1 MLLHTS
7 IRKNGLTSTKIYLAK
22 FMSPPTTQVHKIRI
36 FCAYNVSF
44 MWFKLCTHQSE
55 CVGTKTTWA
64 KRWKNH
70 TNRMAKIYDENS
82 FKHMGISQIFLSTT
96 IASQVKD
103 LISPQNF
110 SKLQFTF
117 VNYSL
122 VLFSVYYHSFFIV
135 NQSSKVFGI

>member
-1 MLLHTS
+1 MLY
-7 IRKNGLTSTKIYLAK
+7 K
-22 FMSPPTTQVHKIRI
+22 Q
-36 FCAYNVSF
+36 
-44 MWFKLCTHQSE
+44 CTHQSS
-55 CVGTKTTWA
+55 CVDTKTTWA
-64 KRWKNH
+64 
-70 TNRMAKIYDENS
+70 NRMAKIYDENS

-110 SKLQFTF
+110 SKLKFTF

-122 VLFSVYYHSFFIV
+122 VLFSVYYHSLFTV